1 MAERVGFEPTDACAS
16 PVFKTGSFNRSDIS
30 PSCEGCP
37 SLEHLKYDTISP
49 SYLSTGFLDSGPVKI
64 FQKFLRNLNLGVAFF

>member
-49 SYLSTGFLDSGPVKI
+49 SNLSSGFLDEAPKKLGELFAPESFNGP
-64 FQKFLRNLNLGVAFF
+64 